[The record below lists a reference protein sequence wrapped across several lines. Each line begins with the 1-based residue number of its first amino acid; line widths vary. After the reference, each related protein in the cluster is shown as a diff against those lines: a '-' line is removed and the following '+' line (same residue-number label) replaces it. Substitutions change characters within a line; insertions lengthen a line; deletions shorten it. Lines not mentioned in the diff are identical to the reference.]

1 MTIELLEIR
10 SEAYRAAAN
19 YHRTS
24 GEYFA
29 AITPYDAAGEKM
41 PRIRY
46 ECLKRRQEY
55 TWALE
60 ALINYLVE
68 NEPTSQELTRAQR
81 TIELLEHELRLELV
95 MT

>member
-1 MTIELLEIR
+1 MTIELLELR
-10 SEAYRAAAN
+10 SEAYCAAAN
-19 YHRTS
+19 YHRTA
-24 GEYFA
+24 GEYF
-29 AITPYDAAGEKM
+29 DALSPHSASSEKM
-41 PRIRY
+41 PRIRL

-60 ALINYLVE
+60 VLISYLVE
-68 NEPTSQELTRAQR
+68 NEPASQELARAQR